1 MAFNFQGFATGVAER
16 GSGIIQEEYKK
27 AEDLVDNS
35 IKMWTE
41 MGLPVYRARKK
52 QRKELE
58 TVADFL
64 KGKGFS
70 NDQIYTAM
78 RQGQHKSV
86 VDYVKKYEINTKK
99 KFAAPMAADVITFAG
114 DYKDTGMTMDQ
125 ILDGVMGKVNS
136 GMGMADAIADTT
148 GKDMFGLT
156 GKIMQRRAGA
166 IQSTFGINPEEMM
179 GLASGD
185 FEYGEK
191 LGGTITLPGTG
202 TTKLTGQAGR
212 YGRFFRLFGNE
223 LGFKADYDSVNNRP
237 VYPDEA
243 ADKAGQAM
251 MLATRGNVIVAK
263 LMQEDPSLTIEEA
276 EQKAAQQILKELR
289 TPNAGTD
296 DGTDDGTEN
305 LPGTRTDKTLS
316 DEESEKVN
324 ALTEQISGNLVPE
337 MGLPETAEDGER
349 MKQQLVDLYT
359 SFGFTPTLARQ
370 MAYFQYGLILDRA
383 ADAIR
388 ERNRN
393 ERLRNIPMMPDDPAA
408 SG

>member
-1 MAFNFQGFATGVAER
+1 MAFSFQGFATGVAER
-16 GSGIIQEEYKK
+16 GSEIIQEEFKK

-52 QRKELE
+52 QRRELE
-58 TVADFL
+58 QVADFL

-86 VDYVKKYEINTKK
+86 VDYVKKYELDTKK
-99 KFAAPMAADVITFAG
+99 KFAAPMAADVISFSG
-114 DYKDTGMTMDQ
+114 DYKDTGMTMAQ
-125 ILDGVMGKVNS
+125 VLDGVMGKVNS
-136 GMGMADAIADTT
+136 GMGLTDAIADTT

-156 GKIMQRRAGA
+156 GKIMQQRAGA

-202 TTKLTGQAGR
+202 TAKLTGQAGR

-289 TPNAGTD
+289 TPDAGAGD
-296 DGTDDGTEN
+296 DTGDGNEN

-316 DEESEKVN
+316 DEEAEKLN
-324 ALTEQISGNLVPE
+324 ALTEQIAGNLVPE
-337 MGLPETAEDGER
+337 MGIPRTAEDGQQ
-349 MKQQLVDLYT
+349 MKQQLIDLYI
-359 SFGFTPTLARQ
+359 SFGFNPNDAQ
-370 MAYFQYGLILDRA
+370 KMAEFQFGLILDQAESR
-383 ADAIR
+383 IR
-388 ERNRN
+388 ERQRN

-408 SG
+408 